1 MIKIILLFWFSFLFF
16 TPTVFGESI
25 GSVPSI
31 KDQDFVIERY
41 VTGIESSPT
50 TMAFVGNDILV
61 LQKHDG
67 KVTLIRDGHIDKV
80 VLDVSVT
87 NYFEQGMLGITTV
100 ASTVYLYFTE
110 STSDG
115 GEPIAKRVYK
125 YEWNGNELVNP
136 ILLKDLPQTRPYHNG
151 GAMVTGLDNSVYL
164 ILGDAG
170 RYGKLQNHKT
180 GEPDDTSVITRV
192 DKEEPYYAMGIRN
205 SFGLAVDPV
214 TGNLWDT
221 ENGDDDFDE
230 INLVMPHFNSGWE
243 VIMGPATQDKLSLLP
258 GYEGY
263 VYSDP
268 EFSWQKPIAPTAIT
282 FANSEPLAKFQNSVF
297 VGDCIY
303 GNLYK
308 FDLNSDRTEF
318 VFTNTELQD
327 KVVNIGESLDEI
339 IFGEGFGCITDL
351 EIGPDGLLYIVSLSE
366 GTIFRMIPQ
375 SMTTTSTT
383 EEGGGCLIATATY
396 GSELAPQ
403 VQFLREI
410 RDNTVLSTAS
420 GTSFM
425 TAFNSF
431 YYSFSPA
438 VADLERQNPM
448 FKETVKVTITPLLSS
463 LSLLQHVDID
473 SEAEMLGYGIG
484 IILLNIGMYFVAP
497 LVIISKLKKKLAKN
511 RT

>member
-1 MIKIILLFWFSFLFF
+1 MLKIILLLLCPFFLF
-16 TPTVFGESI
+16 TGSVLGDPV
-25 GSVPSI
+25 GSVPTI
-31 KDQDFVIERY
+31 KDQNFVIERY
-41 VTGIESSPT
+41 VTGIENSPT

-67 KVTLIRDGHIDKV
+67 KVRLIRDGHIDKA

-87 NYFEQGMLGITTV
+87 NIGEQGMLGIATV
-100 ASTVYLYFTE
+100 DSTVYLYFTE

-136 ILLKDLPQTRPYHNG
+136 VLLRDLPQTRPYHNG
-151 GAMVTGLDNSVYL
+151 GAMVTGLDDSVYL

-180 GEPDDTSVITRV
+180 GEPDDTSVIMRI
-192 DKEEPYYAMGIRN
+192 DKEKPYYAMGIRN

-230 INLVMPHFNSGWE
+230 INLVMPYFNSGWE
-243 VIMGPATQDKLSLLP
+243 VIMGPATQDEFSLLP

-268 EFSWQKPIAPTAIT
+268 EFSWQKPVAPTAIT
-282 FANSEPLAKFQNSVF
+282 FVNSEPLAKFQNSVF

-308 FDLNSDRTEF
+308 FALNSDRTEF
-318 VFTNTELQD
+318 VFTNPELQD
-327 KVVNIGESLDEI
+327 KVVNMDESLDDI
-339 IFGEGFGCITDL
+339 IFGTDFGCITDL
-351 EIGPDGLLYIVSLSE
+351 EVGPDELLYIVSLSE

-375 SMTTTSTT
+375 SMATTSTT
-383 EEGGGCLIATATY
+383 EEDGGCLIATATF

-410 RDNTVLSTAS
+410 RDNTVLSTVS

-448 FKETVKVTITPLLSS
+448 FKETVKIVISPLLSS
-463 LSLLQHVDID
+463 LSLLQYVDID
-473 SEAEMLGYGIG
+473 SESEMLVYGAG
-484 IILLNIGMYFVAP
+484 IILLNIGMYFVMP
-497 LVIISKLKKKLAKN
+497 LVVISKLKKKINKK
-511 RT
+511 

>member
-1 MIKIILLFWFSFLFF
+1 MLKIILLLLCPFSLFIAS
-16 TPTVFGESI
+16 VFGEPVD
-25 GSVPSI
+25 SVPTI
-31 KDQDFVIERY
+31 KDQDFVVERF

-67 KVTLIRDGHIDKV
+67 KVRLIRDGQIDKA

-87 NYFEQGMLGITTV
+87 NVFEQGMLGITTV
-100 ASTVYLYFTE
+100 GSTVYLYFTE

-125 YEWNGNELVNP
+125 YEWNGNDLVNP
-136 ILLKDLPQTRPYHNG
+136 VLIKDLPQTRPYHNG
-151 GAMVTGLDNSVYL
+151 GAMVTSLDDSVYL

-180 GEPDDTSVITRV
+180 GKLDDTSVIMRV

-205 SFGLAVDPV
+205 SFGLAIDPV

-230 INLVMPHFNSGWE
+230 VNLVLPKFNSGWE
-243 VIMGPATQDKLSLLP
+243 VIMGPATQDEISLLP

-268 EFSWQKPIAPTAIT
+268 EFSWQKPVAPTAIT
-282 FANSEPLAKFQNSVF
+282 FANSEPLAKFKDSVF

-308 FDLNSDRTEF
+308 FDLNSDRTGF
-318 VFTNTELQD
+318 VFSNTHLDD
-327 KVVNIGESLDEI
+327 KVVNLGESLDEA
-339 IFGEGFGCITDL
+339 IFGSGFGCITDL
-351 EIGPDGLLYIVSLSE
+351 EVGPDGLLYIVSLSE

-375 SMTTTSTT
+375 SMTADVS
-383 EEGGGCLIATATY
+383 ENGGGCLIATATF
-396 GSELAPQ
+396 GTELAPQ
-403 VQFLREI
+403 VQLLRDI
-410 RDNTVLSTAS
+410 RDNTVLGTDS
-420 GTSFM
+420 GIAFM
-425 TAFNSF
+425 SSFNSI

-438 VADLERQNPM
+438 IADMERQSPL
-448 FKETVKVTITPLLSS
+448 FKEMVKAVITPMISTLAI
-463 LSLLQHVDID
+463 LQYVEID
-473 SEAEMLGYGIG
+473 SESEMIGFGIG
-484 IILLNIGMYFVAP
+484 VILLNVGMYFVAP

>member
-1 MIKIILLFWFSFLFF
+1 MLF
-16 TPTVFGESI
+16 TPTVFGEPTS
-25 GSVPSI
+25 SVPII
-31 KDQDFVIERY
+31 KDQDFVVERF

-67 KVTLIRDGHIDKV
+67 KVRLIRDGQIDKA

-87 NYFEQGMLGITTV
+87 NIGEQGMLGITNV
-100 ASTVYLYFTE
+100 GSTVYLYFTE
-110 STSDG
+110 SASDG

-125 YEWNGNELVNP
+125 YEWDGNDLVNP
-136 ILLKDLPQTRPYHNG
+136 VLIKDLPQTRPYHNG
-151 GAMVTGLDNSVYL
+151 GAMITSLDDSVYL
-164 ILGDAG
+164 VLGDAG

-180 GEPDDTSVITRV
+180 GEPDDTSVIMRV

-205 SFGLAVDPV
+205 GFGLAVDPV
-214 TGNLWDT
+214 TGNIWDT

-230 INLVMPHFNSGWE
+230 VNLVLPNFNSGWE
-243 VIMGPATQDKLSLLP
+243 VIMGPATQDDLSLLP

-268 EFSWQKPIAPTAIT
+268 EFSWQKPVAPTAIT
-282 FANSEPLAKFQNSVF
+282 FANSEPLAKFKDSVF

-327 KVVNIGESLDEI
+327 KVVNLGESLDEV
-339 IFGEGFGCITDL
+339 IFGSGFGCITDL
-351 EIGPDGLLYIVSLSE
+351 EVGPDGLLYIVSLSE
-366 GTIFRMIPQ
+366 GTIFRIIPQ
-375 SMTTTSTT
+375 SVTADVS
-383 EEGGGCLIATATY
+383 ENGGGCLIATATF
-396 GSELAPQ
+396 GTELAPQ
-403 VQFLREI
+403 VQLLRDI
-410 RDNTVLSTAS
+410 RDNTVLGTGS
-420 GTSFM
+420 GAAFMSSF
-425 TAFNSF
+425 NLI

-438 VADLERQNPM
+438 ISDMERQSPL
-448 FKETVKVTITPLLSS
+448 FKETVKAVITPMISTLAI
-463 LSLLQHVDID
+463 LQYVDID
-473 SEAEMLGYGIG
+473 SESEMIGYGIG
-484 IILLNIGMYFVAP
+484 VILLNVGMYFVAP

>member
-1 MIKIILLFWFSFLFF
+1 MLKIILLLLFF
-16 TPTVFGESI
+16 FSVITASAFGAPV
-25 GSVPSI
+25 GSVPII
-31 KDQDFVIERY
+31 KDQDFVVERF

-67 KVTLIRDGHIDKV
+67 KVSLIRDGHIDKA

-87 NYFEQGMLGITTV
+87 NIGEQGMLGITTV
-100 ASTVYLYFTE
+100 GSTVYLYFTE

-125 YEWNGNELVNP
+125 YEWNGNDLVNP
-136 ILLKDLPQTRPYHNG
+136 VLLRDLPQTRPYHNG
-151 GAMVTGLDNSVYL
+151 GAMITTLDDSVYL

-170 RYGKLQNHKT
+170 RYGKLQNHQT
-180 GEPDDTSVITRV
+180 GEPDDTSVIMRV

-230 INLVMPHFNSGWE
+230 VNLVLPHFNSGWE
-243 VIMGPATQDKLSLLP
+243 VIMGPATQDELSLLP

-268 EFSWQKPIAPTAIT
+268 KFSWQKPVAPTGIT
-282 FANSEPLAKFQNSVF
+282 FANSEPLEKFKNSVF
-297 VGDCIY
+297 VADCIY

-308 FDLNSDRTEF
+308 FELNSDRSEF
-318 VFTNTELQD
+318 IFKNAELQD
-327 KVVNIGESLDEI
+327 KVVNTDDSFDEI
-339 IFGEGFGCITDL
+339 IFGSGFGCITDL

-375 SMTTTSTT
+375 SIAADSVSSN
-383 EEGGGCLIATATY
+383 GGGCLIATATY
-396 GSELAPQ
+396 GTELAPQ
-403 VQFLREI
+403 VQLLREI
-410 RDNTVLSTAS
+410 RDNTVLSTVS
-420 GTSFM
+420 GESFM
-425 TAFNSF
+425 TTFNTF

-448 FKETVKVTITPLLSS
+448 FKETVKVALTPLLSS
-463 LSLLQHVDID
+463 LSLLQYVDID

-484 IILLNIGMYFVAP
+484 IMLLNIGMYFVAP
-497 LVIISKLKKKLAKN
+497 AFLIVTLKSRSDK
-511 RT
+511 TH

>member
-1 MIKIILLFWFSFLFF
+1 MPKIILLLWCSLMLF
-16 TPTVFGESI
+16 TPTVFGEPTD
-25 GSVPSI
+25 SVPII
-31 KDQDFVIERY
+31 KDQDFAVERF

-50 TMAFVGNDILV
+50 TMVFVGNDILV

-67 KVTLIRDGHIDKV
+67 KVRLIRDGHIDKV

-87 NYFEQGMLGITTV
+87 NIGEQGMLGITNV
-100 ASTVYLYFTE
+100 GSTVYLYFTE

-125 YEWNGNELVNP
+125 YEWDGNELVNP
-136 ILLKDLPQTRPYHNG
+136 VLIKDLPQTRPYHNG
-151 GAMVTGLDNSVYL
+151 GAMVTSLDDSVYL

-180 GEPDDTSVITRV
+180 GEPDDTSVIMRI

-214 TGNLWDT
+214 TGNIWDT

-230 INLVMPHFNSGWE
+230 VNLVLPNFNSGWE
-243 VIMGPATQDKLSLLP
+243 VIMGPATQDDLSLLP

-268 EFSWQKPIAPTAIT
+268 EFSWQKPVAPTAIT
-282 FANSEPLAKFQNSVF
+282 FVNSEPLAKFKDSVF
-297 VGDCIY
+297 VGDCIH

-318 VFTNTELQD
+318 VFTNTALQD
-327 KVVNIGESLDEI
+327 KVVNTDESMDEI
-339 IFGEGFGCITDL
+339 IFGTGFGCITDL

-375 SMTTTSTT
+375 SMAADSVSSN
-383 EEGGGCLIATATY
+383 ESGCLIATATF
-396 GSELAPQ
+396 GSELASQ

-425 TAFNSF
+425 TAFNAF

-438 VADLERQNPM
+438 VADIERQNPV
-448 FKETVKVTITPLLSS
+448 FKETVKIAITPLLSS
-463 LSLLQHVDID
+463 LSLLQYVDID
-473 SEAEMLGYGIG
+473 SEAEMLGYGIS
-484 IILLNIGMYFVAP
+484 IILLNVGMYFVTP
-497 LVIISKLKKKLAKN
+497 LIIISKLKKKLAKN

>member
-1 MIKIILLFWFSFLFF
+1 MQKIILLLWCSLMLF
-16 TPTVFGESI
+16 TPTVFGEPA
-25 GSVPSI
+25 GSVPVI
-31 KDQDFVIERY
+31 KDQDFVVERF

-50 TMAFVGNDILV
+50 TMTFVGNDILV

-67 KVTLIRDGHIDKV
+67 KVRLIRDGHIDKV

-87 NYFEQGMLGITTV
+87 NIGEQGMLGITNV
-100 ASTVYLYFTE
+100 GAAVYLYFTE

-125 YEWNGNELVNP
+125 YEWDGNDLVNP
-136 ILLKDLPQTRPYHNG
+136 VLIKDLPQTRPYHNG
-151 GAMVTGLDNSVYL
+151 GAMVTSLDDSVYL
-164 ILGDAG
+164 ILGHAG

-180 GEPDDTSVITRV
+180 GEPDDTSVIMRI

-230 INLVMPHFNSGWE
+230 VNLVLPNFNSGWE
-243 VIMGPATQDKLSLLP
+243 VIMGPATQDDLSLLL

-268 EFSWQKPIAPTAIT
+268 EFSWQKPVAPTAIT
-282 FANSEPLAKFQNSVF
+282 FANSEPLAKLKDSVF

-327 KVVNIGESLDEI
+327 KVVNLGESLDE
-339 IFGEGFGCITDL
+339 
-351 EIGPDGLLYIVSLSE
+351 
-366 GTIFRMIPQ
+366 
-375 SMTTTSTT
+375 
-383 EEGGGCLIATATY
+383 ATF

-425 TAFNSF
+425 TAFNVF
-431 YYSFSPA
+431 YYSFSPT

-448 FKETVKVTITPLLSS
+448 FKETVKVAITPLLSS
-463 LSLLQHVDID
+463 LSLLQYVDID
-473 SEAEMLGYGIG
+473 SEAEMLGYGIS
-484 IILLNIGMYFVAP
+484 IILLNVGMYFVAP

>member
-1 MIKIILLFWFSFLFF
+1 
-16 TPTVFGESI
+16 
-25 GSVPSI
+25 
-31 KDQDFVIERY
+31 
-41 VTGIESSPT
+41 
-50 TMAFVGNDILV
+50 MAFVGNDILV

-67 KVTLIRDGHIDKV
+67 KVRLIRDGHIDKA

-87 NYFEQGMLGITTV
+87 NIGEQGMLGIATV
-100 ASTVYLYFTE
+100 DSTVYLYFTE

-136 ILLKDLPQTRPYHNG
+136 VLLRDLPQTRPYHNG
-151 GAMVTGLDNSVYL
+151 GAMVTGLDDSVYL

-180 GEPDDTSVITRV
+180 GEPDDTSVIMRI
-192 DKEEPYYAMGIRN
+192 DKEKPYYAMGIRN

-230 INLVMPHFNSGWE
+230 INLVMPYFNSGWE
-243 VIMGPATQDKLSLLP
+243 VIMGPATQDEFSLLP

-268 EFSWQKPIAPTAIT
+268 EFSWQKPVAPTAIT
-282 FANSEPLAKFQNSVF
+282 FVNSEPLAKFQNSVF

-308 FDLNSDRTEF
+308 FALNSDRTEF
-318 VFTNTELQD
+318 VFTNPELQD
-327 KVVNIGESLDEI
+327 KVVNMDESLDDI
-339 IFGEGFGCITDL
+339 IFGTDFGCITDL
-351 EIGPDGLLYIVSLSE
+351 EVGPDELLYIVSLSE

-375 SMTTTSTT
+375 SMATTSTT
-383 EEGGGCLIATATY
+383 EEDGGCLIATATF

-410 RDNTVLSTAS
+410 RDNTVLSTVS

-448 FKETVKVTITPLLSS
+448 FKETVKIVISPLLSS
-463 LSLLQHVDID
+463 LSLLQYVDID
-473 SEAEMLGYGIG
+473 SESEMLVYGAG
-484 IILLNIGMYFVAP
+484 IILLNIGMYFVMP
-497 LVIISKLKKKLAKN
+497 LVVISKLKKKINKK
-511 RT
+511 